1 MNKSFQLLLFLAFVS
16 IVSFRCTSDSL
27 PGQDMEID
35 TGGENPDDRIVWTG
49 ADITFTKNTGTD
61 PNAEANQDR
70 LTDAVWIT
78 RGVTGGGIF
87 NAKEESGKAN
97 KSTSPIGTKW
107 AIGRLDDIDRLD
119 FKNFRAAVGSP
130 KNVVGKNLVLHLE
143 ADNIYLSVEFTS
155 WSQGSGA
162 NGGGFEYVRST
173 P

>member
-1 MNKSFQLLLFLAFVS
+1 MNKSLSFLLFLSLFS
-16 IVSFRCTSDSL
+16 MLIFRCTSDSL
-27 PGQDMEID
+27 PGPDMDIN
-35 TGGENPDDRIVWTG
+35 TGGENPDDRVVWTG
-49 ADITFTKNTGTD
+49 ADLTFTKDTGTD
-61 PNAEANQDR
+61 PNESANQDR

-78 RGVTGGGIF
+78 RGVTGGAIF

-107 AIGRLDDIDRLD
+107 AIGSIDEIDNLE

-130 KNVVGKNLVLHLE
+130 QDVVGKQLVLHLE
-143 ADNIYLSVEFTS
+143 EDNIYLSVEFTS
-155 WSQGSGA
+155 WSKGSGA